1 MVLCKVKVLEGL
13 ENGLEGLENG
23 LEGLGRVRSY
33 KILKP
38 KFV

>member
-23 LEGLGRVRSY
+23 LEGLGRVRNH
-33 KILKP
+33 KILQTT
-38 KFV
+38 FV